1 MSDEPAAKQSKMAGA
16 LDQLKQYTTVVADTG
31 DFEGKY
37 KDLGIE
43 LIHTTIIQFLVL
55 VVKCSNS
62 INYSTVHFKKTNL
75 VLSTKLVFLKC
86 F

>member
-37 KDLGIE
+37 KDPGIE
-43 LIHTTIIQFLVL
+43 LILQIL
-55 VVKCSNS
+55 VVFFSNS
-62 INYSTVHFKKTNL
+62 FQL
-75 VLSTKLVFLKC
+75 GFWKC